1 VKRSTSTSRGSAG
14 RTATTFPA
22 PRSPAAAR
30 TTKASRGPGAR
41 AAKRRAPAAVASL
54 DLDFADRFD
63 IICAVDDYTYGY
75 LLREVEQERED
86 ASPYATEE
94 WLEGITAYFEAQWS
108 SGEFPHV
115 QRLVAGSTPRGL
127 LDRMNAMAHD
137 PARFD
142 RGLEWL
148 LNGLQRALTPGSPQD

>member
-1 VKRSTSTSRGSAG
+1 MRHFEQSL
-14 RTATTFPA
+14 
-22 PRSPAAAR
+22 
-30 TTKASRGPGAR
+30 
-41 AAKRRAPAAVASL
+41 AAVASL

-63 IICAVDDYTYGY
+63 IICAVDDYTCGY

-108 SGEFPHV
+108 SGEFP
-115 QRLVAGSTPRGL
+115 PRPAVGCGL
-127 LDRMNAMAHD
+127 DPTGTARSYERDGAR
-137 PARFD
+137 PARFN

-148 LNGLQRALTPGSPQD
+148 LNGLQRSLTPGSPQD